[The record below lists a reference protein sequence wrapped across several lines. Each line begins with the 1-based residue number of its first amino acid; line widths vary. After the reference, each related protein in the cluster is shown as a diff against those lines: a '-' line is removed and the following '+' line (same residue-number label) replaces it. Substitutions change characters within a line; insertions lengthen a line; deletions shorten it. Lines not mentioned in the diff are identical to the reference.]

1 MQDPFEKIRGMVVGA
16 VVGDA
21 LGMPLEFHPAR
32 PFTDPVTEMI
42 GGPLP
47 PGSFTDDTEMSL
59 AVAESLLT
67 YSPLNAQDLSWRF
80 LQWYKGRPSDVGIHT
95 AHVLEA
101 IHGGMSWQEASQLV
115 QSQEPDSAGNGSM
128 MRAWPIAAAHWRNP
142 GLLVSESRLQSEIT
156 HPHADCLDGSVLFNL
171 ILAGLIQHDDRTSPD
186 AALREAVSAALD
198 QVVLDENFALVIH
211 LAPVRTREDLKN
223 TGWIR
228 HTIESALWAALTTQS
243 FEEALVKAVNLGNDA
258 DTAGCV
264 TGALAGAMY
273 GLDGIPSRWKQA
285 IHGEY
290 PLRSGK
296 LWFQHDFI
304 ELADHLAELAD

>member
-1 MQDPFEKIRGMVVGA
+1 MQNPLEKIRGMVVGA
-16 VVGDA
+16 VIGDA
-21 LGMPLEFHPAR
+21 LGMPLEFHPVR
-32 PFTDPVTEMI
+32 PVTALVTEME

-47 PGSFTDDTEMSL
+47 SGSFTDDTEMAL

-67 YSPLNAQDLSWRF
+67 RSPLDAQDLSWRF
-80 LQWYKGRPSDVGIHT
+80 LQWYKKHPSDVGIHT
-95 AHVLEA
+95 ARVLDA
-101 IHGGMSWQEASQLV
+101 INSGMTWQEAAQQV
-115 QSQEPDSAGNGSM
+115 QAHEPDSAGNGSL
-128 MRAWPIAAAHWRNP
+128 MRAWPIAAAHWSNP

-156 HPHADCLDGSVLFNL
+156 HPHPDCLNGSVLLNL
-171 ILAGLIQHDDRTSPD
+171 VLAELIQRDDRTLPD
-186 AALREAVSAALD
+186 AAVREAVEIALD
-198 QVVLDENFALVIH
+198 QISLDEQFALTLH
-211 LAPVRTREDLKN
+211 LAPVRAREDLKN

-228 HTIESALWAALTTQS
+228 HTLESSLWAVLTTQS
-243 FEEALVKAVNLGNDA
+243 FEEALVRAVNLGNDA

-273 GLDGIPSRWKQA
+273 GLDGIPARWKQA

-304 ELADHLAELAD
+304 ELADQLAALSD